1 MELPIFGGF
10 YAGNDGYYVVSGQKK
25 PLENDSVEVMRVVK
39 YNKNLERIGM
49 ANIYGAN
56 TVAPFSASGLRM
68 DEKDGRLY
76 IHTAHTM
83 YLTPDGLNHQAN
95 IDING
100 SSYKVAS
107 IAKNALKNKTKLSK
121 LVIGFNIKSIGK
133 NAFKGCKNLKNIV
146 IKSKKLTTKKT
157 VSGAFKDINSK
168 ATVKVPKS
176 KVKKYGKLLKAKGA
190 GKNIKVK
197 K

>member
-1 MELPIFGGF
+1 
-10 YAGNDGYYVVSGQKK
+10 
-25 PLENDSVEVMRVVK
+25 
-39 YNKNLERIGM
+39 
-49 ANIYGAN
+49 
-56 TVAPFSASGLRM
+56 
-68 DEKDGRLY
+68 
-76 IHTAHTM
+76 M

-121 LVIGFNIKSIGK
+121 LVIGSNIKSIGK

-157 VSGAFKDINSK
+157 GSGAFKDINSK

-176 KVKKYGKLLKAKGA
+176 KVKKYEKLLKAKGA